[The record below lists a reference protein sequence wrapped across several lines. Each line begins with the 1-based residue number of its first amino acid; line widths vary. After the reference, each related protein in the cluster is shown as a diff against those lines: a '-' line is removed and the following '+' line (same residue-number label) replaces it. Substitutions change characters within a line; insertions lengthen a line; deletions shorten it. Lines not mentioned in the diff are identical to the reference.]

1 MTAIGVTSEDSD
13 LTAAAGVP
21 PPKPGWRNR
30 LLSSYNFQKWGARFP
45 LTRGAVRRDGL
56 AMFDLVA
63 GFCHSQ
69 VLSALVELGVLEQ
82 LQGKPRL
89 ASELA
94 ENCNVPES
102 RVRVLLRAGVALDL
116 VRLKR
121 KDRYGL
127 ARKGAALLGV
137 PGLRDMILHH
147 RVLYSDLEDPAAFF
161 RGETEPELASFWP
174 YVFGAGAAE
183 NPETAATYSNLMAES
198 QGLVADDTLATVS
211 LAGVL
216 HLIDVGGGT
225 GAFLSAVGA
234 KYPDIDLHLFDLPAV
249 VPGAKARFE
258 QAGLSGR
265 ATLTPGSF
273 RDDPLPQG
281 ADAISLVRV
290 LYDHSDETVAALLKA
305 VHRALPEGG
314 LLLISEP
321 MTGGARPERA
331 GDAYFALYTMA
342 MGTGRARSA
351 HEIAALCRAAG
362 FAEIT
367 AKKSARP
374 FVTSC
379 LTARR

>member
-1 MTAIGVTSEDSD
+1 MTAIGVTSEGSD
-13 LTAAAGVP
+13 LTASADALS
-21 PPKPGWRNR
+21 PKPGWRNR

-69 VLSALVELGVLEQ
+69 ILAALVELKILEQ

-89 ASELA
+89 ASEIA
-94 ENCNVPES
+94 ANCNVPEP
-102 RVRVLLRAGVALDL
+102 RMRVLLRAGVALDL
-116 VRLKR
+116 LRLKR
-121 KDRYGL
+121 RGRFAL

-147 RVLYSDLEDPAAFF
+147 RVLYRDLEDPAAFF
-161 RGETEPELASFWP
+161 RGETEPDLASFWP

-211 LAGVL
+211 LDGVS
-216 HLIDVGGGT
+216 HLVDVGGGT

-234 KYPDIDLHLFDLPAV
+234 KYPDIKLHLFDLPAV
-249 VPGAKARFE
+249 VPGAQARFD

-265 ATLTPGSF
+265 TTLTPGSF

-305 VHRALPEGG
+305 VYEALPEGG

-351 HEIAALCRAAG
+351 TEIAALCKAAG
-362 FAEIT
+362 FSDVT
-367 AKKSARP
+367 AKKPSRAY
-374 FVTSC
+374 VTSC
-379 LTARR
+379 LIARR